1 MTKTIKDNLVVT
13 LDYTLI
19 VEDEILESTEDG
31 EKIKFIQG
39 IGQIIPGLE
48 NALYDM
54 KVGEKKT
61 VVIEPDDA
69 YGDYDPESLE
79 IAQKE
84 EFSEEIPLDVG
95 TFLDLRDD
103 EDNVL
108 SAQIIEADE
117 DTITLDFNH
126 PLAGKTLTFEIT
138 VADLRPASEEELEH
152 GHVHEELIINSSRSL
167 LRLREHPKIEI
178 AMGEYAKTNDR
189 SKYWRLLSHLQS
201 GCSGKSAIHRRTKLL
216 VLYLQDQKISTEDC

>member
-1 MTKTIKDNLVVT
+1 MMAKTIKDNFVVT

-31 EKIKFIQG
+31 EAIEFIQG

-54 KVGEKKT
+54 KVDDKKT
-61 VVIEPDDA
+61 VVIEPEDA

-84 EFSEEIPLDVG
+84 EFSEEIPLEVG

-108 SAQIIEADE
+108 SAQIVEEDE

-138 VADLRPASEEELEH
+138 VADLRPASEEEIDH
-152 GHVHEELIINSSRSL
+152 GHVH
-167 LRLREHPKIEI
+167 
-178 AMGEYAKTNDR
+178 
-189 SKYWRLLSHLQS
+189 
-201 GCSGKSAIHRRTKLL
+201 
-216 VLYLQDQKISTEDC
+216 

>member
-1 MTKTIKDNLVVT
+1 MSDTVQDNIVVT

-19 VEDEILESTEDG
+19 VEDETLESTAES
-31 EKIKFIQG
+31 EPLEFIQG

-48 NALYDM
+48 NALYGM

-61 VVIEPDDA
+61 VVIEPEDA

-79 IAQKE
+79 VVEKD

-95 TFLDLRDD
+95 TYLDLSDD

-108 SAQIIEADE
+108 SAQIVEEEE
-117 DTITLDFNH
+117 DTVTLDFNH

-138 VADLRPASEEELEH
+138 VTALRPASDVELEH
-152 GHVHEELIINSSRSL
+152 GHVH
-167 LRLREHPKIEI
+167 
-178 AMGEYAKTNDR
+178 
-189 SKYWRLLSHLQS
+189 
-201 GCSGKSAIHRRTKLL
+201 
-216 VLYLQDQKISTEDC
+216 